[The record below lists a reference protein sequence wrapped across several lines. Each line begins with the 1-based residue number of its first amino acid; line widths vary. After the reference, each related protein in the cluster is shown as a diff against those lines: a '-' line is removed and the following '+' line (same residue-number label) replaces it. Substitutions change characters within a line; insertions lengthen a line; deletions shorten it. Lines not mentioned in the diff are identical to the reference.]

1 MKGRP
6 SWILGWQCVP
16 GFGRPMAIAL
26 RLLTQPPL
34 ESWPSGVFA
43 KESGG
48 LGDESRKLTYVHR
61 G

>member
-6 SWILGWQCVP
+6 GWILGWQRVP
-16 GFGRPMAIAL
+16 GFVKTMPIAL
-26 RLLTQPPL
+26 RLLTQPLVQSRPR
-34 ESWPSGVFA
+34 GVFA

-48 LGDESRKLTYVHR
+48 LGDESRKSTYVHR